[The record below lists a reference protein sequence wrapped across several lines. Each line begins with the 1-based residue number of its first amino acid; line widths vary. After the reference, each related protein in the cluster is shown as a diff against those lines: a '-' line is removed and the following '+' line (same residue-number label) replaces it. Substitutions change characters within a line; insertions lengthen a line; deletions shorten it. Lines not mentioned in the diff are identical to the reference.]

1 MRPMTRLFLGLAVL
15 VGILAAVSVGL
26 PAHVT
31 VARSVVINAP
41 ELAVFPYLSNLKHF
55 HDWSPWAARDPQLQL
70 TYSGPELGK
79 GAHVDWVSQVRSI
92 GTGSME
98 ITSADPNKT
107 LELAVNFN
115 GLDGT
120 STYDIVPSGSG
131 SKLTWS
137 FGYDSGSSPLKRWKA
152 LALDGF
158 IGAEYRVGLD
168 KLKAKIEEDRRP
180 TAPAAGLVPQPGAVG
195 GTSTQFEQQPSAA
208 LPPGTPAA
216 TGAATPATGAATPPR
231 LLPAPQRPP
240 EPREPCRPMALRLP
254 ARRRLSRR
262 PKRSRRRLRAAQ
274 PPKKPVVKKRR
285 QGQ

>member
-41 ELAVFPYLSNLKHF
+41 ESAVFPYLSNLQHF

-70 TYSGPELGK
+70 TYSGPESGK

-120 STYDIVPSGSG
+120 STYDIV
-131 SKLTWS
+131 
-137 FGYDSGSSPLKRWKA
+137 
-152 LALDGF
+152 
-158 IGAEYRVGLD
+158 
-168 KLKAKIEEDRRP
+168 
-180 TAPAAGLVPQPGAVG
+180 AVRLR
-195 GTSTQFEQQPSAA
+195 QQGD
-208 LPPGTPAA
+208 L
-216 TGAATPATGAATPPR
+216 
-231 LLPAPQRPP
+231 
-240 EPREPCRPMALRLP
+240 ELRLRFRLEP
-254 ARRRLSRR
+254 AQALEGAGARWIHR
-262 PKRSRRRLRAAQ
+262 
-274 PPKKPVVKKRR
+274 
-285 QGQ
+285 G

>member
-1 MRPMTRLFLGLAVL
+1 MRPMTRLFLGIVVL

-41 ELAVFPYLSNLKHF
+41 ELSVFPYLANLKHF

-70 TYSGPELGK
+70 TYSGPKSGK

-120 STYDIVPSGSG
+120 SIYDIVPSGSG

-137 FGYDSGSSPLKRWKA
+137 FGYDLGSSPLKRWKA

-168 KLKAKIEEDRRP
+168 KLKARIEEDRRP
-180 TAPAAGLVPQPGAVG
+180 LAPTTGLVPQPGSVG
-195 GTSTQFEQQPSAA
+195 GTSSQFEQQPSAA
-208 LPPGTPAA
+208 LQPGTPTPAGTPA
-216 TGAATPATGAATPPR
+216 TTGTATPATGAAAPGAAAGAAPAQGAPAAGTPASQPTADAVT
-231 LLPAPQRPP
+231 PAP
-240 EPREPCRPMALRLP
+240 P
-254 ARRRLSRR
+254 A
-262 PKRSRRRLRAAQ
+262 AA
-274 PPKKPVVKKRR
+274 PPKKPVKKRR
-285 QGQ
+285 QFQ